1 MLLFKI
7 KNTNLN
13 AGKKVRS
20 STSLIPFPADGH
32 SDIQMITLQTLPIW
46 TLNIPSSI
54 WHCVDCA
61 DIRYC
66 IKSKDG
72 TKLVSSSYVVLL
84 DNEQKWT
91 TLRRKRGAIVNAWCR
106 IQNVVLFYI
115 QWYILSL
122 LSCFAVFQYLI
133 CKAKD
138 YYCWQ
143 RFGWVNSFNKW
154 IFNRKARLRTRA

>member
-1 MLLFKI
+1 MKMTFKNVRLIIMLI
-7 KNTNLN
+7 KPKLSWLVVQNTLLVSKPTWTY
-13 AGKKVRS
+13 G
-20 STSLIPFPADGH
+20 IPC
-32 SDIQMITLQTLPIW
+32 
-46 TLNIPSSI
+46 SI

-61 DIRYC
+61 DVRCC

-122 LSCFAVFQYLI
+122 LSPSPALLYSNTWFV
-133 CKAKD
+133 
-138 YYCWQ
+138 
-143 RFGWVNSFNKW
+143 
-154 IFNRKARLRTRA
+154 RLKTTTAGNGSVEWTPLTSGFSIEKPDSERELSQGG

>member
-1 MLLFKI
+1 MHTLLVSKPTCTYLDTDS
-7 KNTNLN
+7 N
-13 AGKKVRS
+13 
-20 STSLIPFPADGH
+20 
-32 SDIQMITLQTLPIW
+32 
-46 TLNIPSSI
+46 I

-61 DIRYC
+61 DVRYY

-122 LSCFAVFQYLI
+122 LSPSPALLYS
-133 CKAKD
+133 
-138 YYCWQ
+138 
-143 RFGWVNSFNKW
+143 N
-154 IFNRKARLRTRA
+154 T